1 MTLAPI
7 DRSNIF
13 EEHQKENERILLS
26 MIVAGHEQKKGH
38 IMEHICSE
46 MFVHKPN
53 IELFEMIEDQYKKH
67 GAGKLDPD
75 NLINDYQGKKYRN
88 SVLEALLALQY
99 EYITDANCD
108 YYIEIL
114 QKNWIDRMARTC
126 TSLDDYKALE
136 EKQKQYELITKKTI
150 SKLNDIDNVATMGE
164 IYDRRMNSKKMNTGF
179 HSVDRLLGNI
189 QGGDFIVM
197 AGATGMGK
205 TCVMLNFATSMAK
218 KGLNVLLF
226 SLEMNKEQLLNRIV
240 SAETGIFA
248 NKFRN
253 NSFTEKEAEKYFG
266 YMYSEELN
274 NLNIHTCTEYKI
286 TVERIR
292 NIALSSNC
300 DVIFIDYLGLISSNN
315 KQSSYERVS
324 EISRELKLL
333 AMELDK
339 PIICLHQLSRAADA
353 RTDKRPMLSDLRDSG
368 KIEQDADAIIFVFR
382 PAYYLPEGNKN
393 EMQIIIAKN
402 RHSSTGNAE
411 VNYNPFIQKI
421 TELSNVEMWRRKNE
435 TVDNKQL
442 QAS

>member
-1 MTLAPI
+1 MTTQTIRLS
-7 DRSNIF
+7 DIF
-13 EEHQKENERILLS
+13 AERQKENERTLLS
-26 MIVAGHEQKKGH
+26 MIIAGHEQKKGH

-46 MFVHKPN
+46 MFVDRTN
-53 IELFEMIEDQYKKH
+53 IEIFEMIQDQYKKH
-67 GAGKLDPD
+67 GTGKLDPD
-75 NLINDYQGKKYRN
+75 NLINDYQGKKYKN
-88 SVLEALLALQY
+88 AVFEALLTLNY

-108 YYIEIL
+108 FYIDLL
-114 QKNWIDRMARTC
+114 QKIWSDRMAKSCETMEDFK
-126 TSLDDYKALE
+126 SLE
-136 EKQKQYELITKKTI
+136 EQKKKYELVTKKTL
-150 SKLNDIDNVATMGE
+150 SRLNDLDDISSMGDLYE
-164 IYDRRMNSKKMNTGF
+164 RRQNTIKIKTGF
-179 HSVDRLLGNI
+179 NSVDILLGNI

-218 KGLNVLLF
+218 QGLNVLLF
-226 SLEMNKEQLLNRIV
+226 SLEMNKEQLLNRII

-253 NSFTEKEAEKYFG
+253 NSFTDKEAAEYFG
-266 YMYSEELN
+266 YMYSDALDK
-274 NLNIHTCTEYKI
+274 LNIQTCTEYKI

-292 NIALSSNC
+292 NIALSAKS

-353 RTDKRPMLSDLRDSG
+353 RTDKRPLLSDLRDSG
-368 KIEQDADAIIFVFR
+368 KIEQDADSIIFVFR
-382 PAYYLPEGNKN
+382 PAYYAQSENRE

-402 RHSSTGNAE
+402 RHSSTGSTE
-411 VNYNPFIQKI
+411 VCYNPYIQKI
-421 TELSNVEMWRRKNE
+421 TELTNMDKWRKQNAQQMDIE
-435 TVDNKQL
+435 TF
-442 QAS
+442 